1 VNATKQ
7 DSKPTTFV
15 IFGATGDLTR
25 RKLVPALFH
34 LYRRGSLPTEI
45 HVVGFARRGWS
56 HDEFRAALLG
66 GMREFASGSLDPTR
80 WSAFAERLWYVRGDL
95 DSPDDYLAL
104 RKFCRDIEKGPSN
117 RLYYTASA
125 PEFYVP
131 IVRNLTNAEMVE
143 EPKGWRRVVIE
154 KPFGHDLESA
164 HELNRAVHEAFD
176 EHQVYRIDHYL
187 GKETAQNILFFRF
200 ANTIFEPIW
209 NRNYIDNIQ
218 ITVAETVDIGHRAGY
233 YDHAG
238 VFRDMFQ
245 NHLLQLLALTA
256 MEPPASFVADA
267 VRDERAKLLSA
278 IRPMAATEIA
288 QHVVRGQY
296 AGYRDADGVANDS
309 RTPTFGAVRLFID
322 NWRWQGVPFYLRS
335 GKALAQR
342 TSNVAIEFK
351 CPPHMMFPKGSG
363 ELIKPNL
370 LVLCIQ
376 PLEGMRLRFEI
387 KVPETLAE
395 TRSVDMKFDYD
406 DAFGSDSIPDAYV
419 RLLLDAMNGDASL
432 FTRSD
437 GIEMAWRWID
447 PIVRYCDAGPRIAV
461 YEKGTWGPDEAIEF
475 IARTG
480 RTWYTSCPR
489 DGEER

>member
-1 VNATKQ
+1 
-7 DSKPTTFV
+7 
-15 IFGATGDLTR
+15 
-25 RKLVPALFH
+25 
-34 LYRRGSLPTEI
+34 
-45 HVVGFARRGWS
+45 
-56 HDEFRAALLG
+56 
-66 GMREFASGSLDPTR
+66 
-80 WSAFAERLWYVRGDL
+80 
-95 DSPDDYLAL
+95 
-104 RKFCRDIEKGPSN
+104 
-117 RLYYTASA
+117 
-125 PEFYVP
+125 
-131 IVRNLTNAEMVE
+131 
-143 EPKGWRRVVIE
+143 
-154 KPFGHDLESA
+154 
-164 HELNRAVHEAFD
+164 
-176 EHQVYRIDHYL
+176 
-187 GKETAQNILFFRF
+187 
-200 ANTIFEPIW
+200 
-209 NRNYIDNIQ
+209 
-218 ITVAETVDIGHRAGY
+218 
-233 YDHAG
+233 
-238 VFRDMFQ
+238 
-245 NHLLQLLALTA
+245 
-256 MEPPASFVADA
+256 
-267 VRDERAKLLSA
+267 
-278 IRPMAATEIA
+278 MAATEIA

-376 PLEGMRLRFEI
+376 PHEGMRLRFEI

-447 PIVRYCDAGPRIAV
+447 PIVRYCDAAPRIGV

-475 IARTG
+475 VARTG